1 MKVEFNGICSRFV
14 GKTSSSGNLYYQ
26 VDLTETVETGNP
38 DEPKKDITYRNL
50 YLNIGRPIEN
60 HSSFVGRQVNA
71 VITIYPQDRKVGE
84 LIYQDIKI
92 KLDSLDIV

>member
-1 MKVEFNGICSRFV
+1 MKTQFKGICSRFV

-50 YLNIGRPIEN
+50 YLNIGKPIEN
-60 HSSFVGRQVNA
+60 HSSFVGRQVIA
-71 VITIYPQDRKVGE
+71 DLTIYPNDRKVGD

-92 KLDSLDIV
+92 KLDNLDIV